1 MSNPSGAISSGLLLD
16 PATRRMLRV
25 KGGDD
30 AAFAELVAEFQDRVT
45 GLLYHLVGH
54 ADEAED
60 LAQEVFLRV
69 YRSRER
75 YEPTAKFSTWLF
87 TIVNNIARNS
97 IRDRR
102 RRKEREAVDSNQSS
116 IRPLEYMAVA
126 PSGAMPSRI
135 FARGELGEMVRAAV
149 SQLSDD
155 QRLALILNK
164 FEHMNYKQISEV
176 LGRSETAVKSLLA
189 RARSVLRDILEPYYG
204 SSPTTGE
211 ASGSHEVNS
220 QSP

>member
-1 MSNPSGAISSGLLLD
+1 MSSGLLLD
-16 PATRRMLRV
+16 PSTRRMLRV
-25 KGGDD
+25 KAGDD
-30 AAFAELVAEFQDRVT
+30 AAFAELVAEYQDRVT
-45 GLLYHLVGH
+45 GLLYHLVGN

-102 RRKEREAVDSNQSS
+102 RRREREPVDGNHSGV
-116 IRPLEYMAVA
+116 RPLEYMAVA

-149 SQLSDD
+149 AQLSDD

-164 FEHMNYKQISEV
+164 FEHMNYKQIAEV
-176 LGRSETAVKSLLA
+176 LGRSETAIKSLLA
-189 RARSVLRDILEPYYG
+189 RARAVLRDILEPYVG
-204 SSPTTGE
+204 QSPSVE
-211 ASGSHEVNS
+211 SASGPQEVVEPPS
-220 QSP
+220 

>member
-45 GLLYHLVGH
+45 GLLYHLVGN

-102 RRKEREAVDSNQSS
+102 RRREREAVDPNQSNV
-116 IRPLEYMAVA
+116 RPLEYMAIA

-164 FEHMNYKQISEV
+164 FEHMNYKQIAEV

-189 RARSVLRDILEPYYG
+189 RARSVLRDILDPYYN
-204 SSPTTGE
+204 SSPPAGE
-211 ASGSHEVNS
+211 TSGSHEVNS